1 MTAVAAA
8 ERLGIRALA
17 QTIPTEYRANLSEG
31 QWDALIQAVYRQV
44 LGNDHIF
51 GSDRVELQSAE
62 SLLRRGSLSVR
73 EFVRLVAKSE
83 AYKKR
88 FFYPNSQTRAI
99 ELNFKHLLGRAP
111 TDGKAIARHLD
122 LYQSQGHSGE
132 IDSYLESREYLE
144 AFGEHTVPYVRGFE
158 FRQQHTTQDFTHLF
172 ALYGG
177 YANND
182 RSQGSRPRLM
192 KALATGL
199 APAIQP
205 GSQLVGSASARHLG
219 PSTGGSDQMYC
230 LEVTR
235 LLNPAASLAT
245 SKVYRRAN
253 QRLFVS
259 GDQLSSTLQRIVKTG
274 GKVVSV
280 RRA

>member
-8 ERLGIRALA
+8 ERLGIQALA
-17 QTIPTEYRANLSEG
+17 QTTPIEYRANLSES
-31 QWDALIQAVYRQV
+31 QLNALIQAVYRQV
-44 LGNDHIF
+44 IGNDHIF
-51 GSDRVELQSAE
+51 GSDRLELQSAE
-62 SLLRRGSLSVR
+62 SLLRRGSVSVR
-73 EFVRLVAKSE
+73 EFVRVVAKSE
-83 AYKKR
+83 AYKRR
-88 FFYPNSQTRAI
+88 FFYLNSQTRAI

-111 TDGKAIARHLD
+111 TDGKDIARHLD

-132 IDSYLESREYLE
+132 IDSYLDSRDYLE
-144 AFGEHTVPYVRGFE
+144 AFGDHTVPYARGFE
-158 FRQQHTTQDFTHLF
+158 FRRLHTTQDFTHLF

-177 YANND
+177 YANSD

-192 KALATGL
+192 NALATGL
-199 APAIQP
+199 APAIQQ
-205 GSQLVGSASARHLG
+205 GSVLVGSPASRHLG
-219 PSTGGSDQMYC
+219 PSTGGSDQMFC

-235 LLNPAASLAT
+235 LLNPAASLVT
-245 SKVYRRAN
+245 SNVYRRAN